1 MLPSVFLNL
10 EEREKAFVVA
20 SVQVKMEHD
29 KKRERELKQKIKK
42 K

>member
-10 EEREKAFVVA
+10 EKKDKAFVVA
-20 SVQVKMEHD
+20 SVQVKMEND